1 MFAALQ
7 KHTDAFVRRR
17 LNIPQRDSRDLEQQQ
32 SRTNAMKSQT
42 YYPNNSPWF
51 LCHIFAEA
59 FGIMEHNLSFF
70 LLQKKKN
77 PQTDCNS
84 SIQGQRLNLSD

>member
-7 KHTDAFVRRR
+7 KHTDAFVRPR

-32 SRTNAMKSQT
+32 SRTNAMKSQI

-51 LCHIFAEA
+51 LCHISAEA

-70 LLQKKKN
+70 LLQKEKS
-77 PQTDCNS
+77 TD
-84 SIQGQRLNLSD
+84 RL